1 MKTVL
6 QLPIVVMMVMIN
18 SVPAMSDEGMWLY
31 NDPPRQLLKEK
42 YNFEPAYTWLE
53 HLQKS
58 SVRFNS
64 GGSGSYVSA
73 DGLILSNHHVGADAL
88 QKFSDEQ
95 HNYLRDGFYAR
106 TPSEE
111 KQCLDLELNVLMS
124 IQDVTDRVNAAVK
137 EDMTPEE
144 AFLARRAIMAEIEK
158 ESLEK
163 TELRSD
169 VITLYEGGK
178 YQLYRFKKYTDVRL
192 VFAPEQQTAFFGGD
206 PDNFEYPRYDLDIC
220 LFRAYEND
228 CPAKVEH
235 YLTWST
241 SGVSDGELVFVSG
254 HPGHTSRQ
262 LTMAELE
269 YIRDQQFPY
278 ALQWLHNLEV
288 ALSVYSAEDEENA
301 RRARD
306 LLFGV
311 QNSRKAREGM
321 FASLLDPAIM
331 KQKQSDEER
340 LRIAIA
346 QSPRAEEI
354 LPAWQNITEA
364 QQIIAQ
370 NALQY
375 RLLEN
380 ANAFNSALFDIART
394 IVRAVEEK
402 EKPNGDRLREFRD
415 SNLES
420 LEFQLFSREPIYDDF
435 EQLKLTKSLTWL
447 VEQLGYPDP
456 LVQKVLA
463 GKSPRERAAELI
475 AGTRLKDVESR
486 RKLYAATP
494 ADVQAVDDPMIEL
507 ALLIDPPS
515 RAVRK
520 IIETQDE
527 IKQQAHAKIAQARLT
542 LEKSTPYP
550 DATFTLRLAF
560 GTVKGYEE
568 DGRAIPFQTTFAGLY
583 KRATSHQ
590 YKPPFDLP
598 QRWRNRQD
606 QLDLNTPLNFVSTAD
621 IIGGNSGSPVVNC
634 QGQFVGVIFDGNIQ
648 SLVLDF
654 AYTDVQVRAVSV
666 NSQAIIEALRKVYDA
681 DGLADE
687 LLGKTVN
694 IR

>member
-1 MKTVL
+1 MKTTV
-6 QLPIVVMMVMIN
+6 QLLTVVVIVMAN
-18 SVPAMSDEGMWLY
+18 SVPVMSDEGMWLY
-31 NDPPRQLLKEK
+31 NDPPRRLLKEK
-42 YNFEPAYTWLE
+42 YGFEPTDAWLE

-64 GGSGSYVSA
+64 GGSGSFVSA

-88 QKFSDEQ
+88 HKFSDEQ
-95 HNYLRDGFYAR
+95 HNYLRDGFLAR
-106 TPSEE
+106 SRSQE
-111 KQCLDLELNVLMS
+111 KRCLDLELNVLMS
-124 IQDVTDRVNAAVK
+124 IEDVTARVNAAVRS
-137 EDMTPEE
+137 DMKAEE

-163 TELRSD
+163 TGLRSD
-169 VITLYEGGK
+169 VVTLYQGGK
-178 YQLYRFKKYTDVRL
+178 YHLYRFKKYTDVRL
-192 VFAPEQQTAFFGGD
+192 VFAPEQQAAFFGGD
-206 PDNFEYPRYDLDIC
+206 PDNFEYPRYDLDVC

-228 CPAKVEH
+228 RPAKVEH

-241 SGVSDGELVFVSG
+241 RGVSDGELVFVSG

-262 LTMAELE
+262 LTMAELD
-269 YIRDQQFPY
+269 YLRDRQFPY
-278 ALQWLHNLEV
+278 VLQRLYNLEV
-288 ALSVYSAEDEENA
+288 ALSVYSSEDRENA

-321 FASLLDPAIM
+321 FAGLLDPAIVER
-331 KQKQSDEER
+331 KRTAEER
-340 LRIAIA
+340 LRAA
-346 QSPRAEEI
+346 AARSPQAREI
-354 LPAWQNITEA
+354 VPAWDRIAEA

-375 RLLEN
+375 RLLEG
-380 ANAFNSALFDIART
+380 ANGFHSILFNIART
-394 IVRAVEEK
+394 ILRAVEEK
-402 EKPNGDRLREFRD
+402 GKPGGERLREFRD

-435 EQLKLTKSLTWL
+435 EQLKLANSLTWL
-447 VEQLGYPDP
+447 VQQFGSSDP

-475 AGTRLKDVESR
+475 AGTKLQDVEFR
-486 RKLYAATP
+486 KKLYAATP
-494 ADVQAVDDPMIEL
+494 AEVQAARDPMIEL
-507 ALLIDPPS
+507 ARLIDPPS

-520 IIETQDE
+520 VVETQDE
-527 IKQQAHAKIAQARLT
+527 IKRQAHAKITQARLA

-568 DGRAIPFQTTFAGLY
+568 NGRSIPFQTTFTGLY
-583 KRATSHQ
+583 ERAAAHEYQ
-590 YKPPFDLP
+590 PPFDLT
-598 QRWRNRQD
+598 QRWLDRKDR
-606 QLDLNTPLNFVSTAD
+606 LDLDTPLNFVSTAD
-621 IIGGNSGSPVVNC
+621 IIGGNSGSPVVNR

-654 AYTDVQVRAVSV
+654 AYTDVRARAVSV
-666 NSQAIIEALRKVYDA
+666 NCQAVIEALRKVYDA
-681 DGLADE
+681 DAVADE
-687 LLGKTVN
+687 LLGK
-694 IR
+694 

>member
-1 MKTVL
+1 MKTTV
-6 QLPIVVMMVMIN
+6 QLLTVVVIVMAN

-31 NDPPRQLLKEK
+31 NDPPRRLLKEK
-42 YNFEPAYTWLE
+42 YGFEPTDAWLE

-64 GGSGSYVSA
+64 GGSGSFVSA

-88 QKFSDEQ
+88 HKFSDEQ
-95 HNYLRDGFYAR
+95 HNYLRDGFLAR
-106 TPSEE
+106 SRSQE
-111 KQCLDLELNVLMS
+111 KRCLDLELNVLMS
-124 IQDVTDRVNAAVK
+124 IEDVTARVNAAVRS
-137 EDMTPEE
+137 DMTAEE

-163 TELRSD
+163 TGLRSD
-169 VITLYEGGK
+169 VVTLYQGGK
-178 YQLYRFKKYTDVRL
+178 YHLYRFKKYTDVRL
-192 VFAPEQQTAFFGGD
+192 VFAPEQQAAFFGGD
-206 PDNFEYPRYDLDIC
+206 PDNFEYPRYDLDVC

-228 CPAKVEH
+228 RPAKVEH

-241 SGVSDGELVFVSG
+241 DGVSDGELVFVSG

-262 LTMAELE
+262 LTMAELD
-269 YIRDQQFPY
+269 YLRDRQFPY
-278 ALQWLHNLEV
+278 VLQRLYNLEV
-288 ALSVYSAEDEENA
+288 ALSVYSSEDRENA

-321 FASLLDPAIM
+321 FAGLLDPAIVER
-331 KQKQSDEER
+331 KRTAEER
-340 LRIAIA
+340 LRAA
-346 QSPRAEEI
+346 AARSPQAREI
-354 LPAWQNITEA
+354 VPAWDRIAEA

-375 RLLEN
+375 RLLEG
-380 ANAFNSALFDIART
+380 ANGFHSILFNIART
-394 IVRAVEEK
+394 ILRAVEEK
-402 EKPNGDRLREFRD
+402 GKPGGERLREFRD

-435 EQLKLTKSLTWL
+435 EQLKLATSLTWL
-447 VEQLGYPDP
+447 VQQFGSSDP

-475 AGTRLKDVESR
+475 AGTKLQDVEFR
-486 RKLYAATP
+486 KKLYAATP
-494 ADVQAVDDPMIEL
+494 AEVQAARDPMIEL
-507 ALLIDPPS
+507 ARLIDPPS

-520 IIETQDE
+520 VVETQDE
-527 IKQQAHAKIAQARLT
+527 IKRQAHAKITQARLA

-568 DGRAIPFQTTFAGLY
+568 NGRSIPFQTTFTGLY
-583 KRATSHQ
+583 ERAAAHEYQ
-590 YKPPFDLP
+590 PPFDLP
-598 QRWRNRQD
+598 QRWLDRKDR
-606 QLDLNTPLNFVSTAD
+606 LDLDTPLNFVSTAD
-621 IIGGNSGSPVVNC
+621 IIGGNSGSPVVNR

-654 AYTDVQVRAVSV
+654 AYTDVRARAVSV
-666 NSQAIIEALRKVYDA
+666 NCQAVIEALRKVYDA
-681 DGLADE
+681 DAVADE
-687 LLGKTVN
+687 LLGK
-694 IR
+694 

>member
-1 MKTVL
+1 MKTTV
-6 QLPIVVMMVMIN
+6 QLLTVVVIVMAN

-31 NDPPRQLLKEK
+31 NDPPRRLLKEK
-42 YNFEPAYTWLE
+42 YGFEPTDAWLE

-64 GGSGSYVSA
+64 GGSGSFVSA

-88 QKFSDEQ
+88 HKFSDEQ
-95 HNYLRDGFYAR
+95 HNYLRDGFLAR
-106 TPSEE
+106 SRSQE
-111 KQCLDLELNVLMS
+111 KRCLDLELNVLMS
-124 IQDVTDRVNAAVK
+124 IEDVTARVNAAVRS
-137 EDMTPEE
+137 DMKAEE

-163 TELRSD
+163 TGLRSD
-169 VITLYEGGK
+169 VVTLYQGGK
-178 YQLYRFKKYTDVRL
+178 YHLYRFKKYTDVRL
-192 VFAPEQQTAFFGGD
+192 VFAPEQQAAFFGGD
-206 PDNFEYPRYDLDIC
+206 PDNFEYPRYDLDVC

-228 CPAKVEH
+228 RPAKVEH

-241 SGVSDGELVFVSG
+241 RGVSDGELVFVSG

-262 LTMAELE
+262 LTMAELD
-269 YIRDQQFPY
+269 YLRDRQFPY
-278 ALQWLHNLEV
+278 VLQRLYNLEV
-288 ALSVYSAEDEENA
+288 ALSVYSSEDRENA

-321 FASLLDPAIM
+321 FAGLLDPAIVER
-331 KQKQSDEER
+331 KRTAEER
-340 LRIAIA
+340 LRAA
-346 QSPRAEEI
+346 AARSPQAREI
-354 LPAWQNITEA
+354 VPAWDRIAEA

-375 RLLEN
+375 RLLEG
-380 ANAFNSALFDIART
+380 ANGFHSILFNIART
-394 IVRAVEEK
+394 ILRAVEEK
-402 EKPNGDRLREFRD
+402 GKPGGERLREFRD

-435 EQLKLTKSLTWL
+435 EQLKLANSLTWL
-447 VEQLGYPDP
+447 VQQFGSSDP

-475 AGTRLKDVESR
+475 AGTKLQDVEFR
-486 RKLYAATP
+486 KKLYAATP
-494 ADVQAVDDPMIEL
+494 AEVQAARDPMIEL
-507 ALLIDPPS
+507 ARLIDPPS

-520 IIETQDE
+520 VVETQDE
-527 IKQQAHAKIAQARLT
+527 IKRQAHAKITQARLA

-568 DGRAIPFQTTFAGLY
+568 NGRSIPFQTTFTGLY
-583 KRATSHQ
+583 ERAAAHEYQ
-590 YKPPFDLP
+590 PPFDLP
-598 QRWRNRQD
+598 QRWLDRKDR
-606 QLDLNTPLNFVSTAD
+606 LDLDTPLNFVSTAD
-621 IIGGNSGSPVVNC
+621 IIGGNSGSPVVNR

-654 AYTDVQVRAVSV
+654 AYTDVRARAVSV
-666 NSQAIIEALRKVYDA
+666 NCQAVIEALRKVYDA
-681 DGLADE
+681 DAVADE
-687 LLGKTVN
+687 LLGK
-694 IR
+694 